1 MALPRLPEVGGERV
15 AGFVRGV
22 VSGLAKVAARGLG
35 PSLQFGQPMRAIKM
49 SRAGI
54 RSWQTRKAPK
64 GWPFF

>member
-1 MALPRLPEVGGERV
+1 M

-64 GWPFF
+64 GWLFS